1 MAEQAET
8 SEERERVR
16 QVIDAWGAE
25 VPQTMSDA
33 IKENEESVKTGIEG
47 LYAYSEEEINRI
59 FGVGFNVDI
68 PIYAN
73 PSTHY
78 RSPEKAEEDIGGHA
92 EGGIFTQPHIAW
104 FAEDGPEAAIP
115 LDGSQNAIDLWLRTG
130 ELLNMPGLTGEG
142 STIAEGVETAAYY
155 NASSPGQVT
164 YSPVNNFYG
173 TSQEDME
180 AVLETDQERFARMME
195 EYMKN
200 NRRFSFGGR

>member
-1 MAEQAET
+1 
-8 SEERERVR
+8 
-16 QVIDAWGAE
+16 
-25 VPQTMSDA
+25 
-33 IKENEESVKTGIEG
+33 
-47 LYAYSEEEINRI
+47 SEEEINRI
-59 FGVGFNVDI
+59 FGAGFNVDI

-155 NASSPGQVT
+155 NESSPVQVT
-164 YSPVNNFYG
+164 YSP
-173 TSQEDME
+173 
-180 AVLETDQERFARMME
+180 
-195 EYMKN
+195 
-200 NRRFSFGGR
+200 